1 MMGQTKHRAR
11 RGSAVVMAIG
21 AAVLASAL
29 PATSQAQSGSALYRQ
44 ALQQMD
50 AGGPPEAKIINGEPA
65 RIEDN
70 PWQVSLVPA
79 KARVPKDGHFCGG
92 SIIHAEWVLTA
103 AHCVEGGLKP
113 DDLNIVTG
121 TSALAEQGTRSRV
134 AQIIIHPGWDS
145 ENLRNDIA
153 LVRIDRNGPAMRGQA
168 VAGPN
173 ADAALMQRFLPVRVT
188 GWGVSV
194 RAGEI
199 TPNLQGVDLPYVP
212 LDACNAP
219 SAYGGFIDAKMLCVG
234 TAEGGQGSCNGDSG
248 GPATVNVGGTQRQVG
263 LVSFGKKGC
272 RGPNA
277 YSVFT
282 RVASHVEWIQRA
294 TGGAVNWR

>member
-1 MMGQTKHRAR
+1 MRQRNGGAR
-11 RGSAVVMAIG
+11 RHLTATATAAAMAVAMPAI
-21 AAVLASAL
+21 
-29 PATSQAQSGSALYRQ
+29 SQAQAGSALFRQ
-44 ALQQMD
+44 ALQQLE

-70 PWQVSLVPA
+70 PWQVSLIVA

-92 SIIHAEWVLTA
+92 SILSAEWVLTA

-113 DDLNIVTG
+113 ADLNVVSGVG
-121 TSALAEQGTRSRV
+121 TLTEEGARSRV
-134 AQIIIHPGWDS
+134 AQIILHPGWDS
-145 ENLRNDIA
+145 ATLRNDIA
-153 LVRIDRNGPAMRGQA
+153 LLRIDRSGPAMHGQP
-168 VAGPN
+168 VAGPT
-173 ADAALMQRFLPVRVT
+173 AEVAMMQRFLPVRVT

-199 TPNLQGVDLPYVP
+199 TPNLQGVELPVVP
-212 LDACNAP
+212 LEACNAP
-219 SAYGGFIDAKMLCVG
+219 HAYGGFVDGKMLCVG
-234 TAEGGQGSCNGDSG
+234 MAEGGQGSCNGDSG
-248 GPATVNVGGTQRQVG
+248 GPATVNVGDAQRQVG

-282 RVASHVEWIQRA
+282 RVASHVAWIHSA
-294 TGGAVNWR
+294 TGGAVDWR